1 MGRTVVLEENL
12 IPHISQFAS
21 PNAYAV
27 GLILGQSAGQRDYV
41 VHFAR
46 TPRPA
51 KEDIEEETIET
62 NPFGDKEKESTEKP
76 ITSIKD
82 LEENW
87 VADHAKHVTRML
99 PGGMWVLGI
108 FTVGKSDPFEDS
120 GDRTRV
126 RCALVQIREHFMKH
140 SYLHG
145 DGPSTEKLALH
156 YNPVTQKFVCR
167 SVDLNSSVFR
177 PADLKI
183 LSSPTKWHHLE
194 CHMGFDQWFPLPQSS
209 SVKPLKRLIMDIVG
223 NISRDIEGARCL
235 IEGEPRESSDPV
247 ESIGGVDSK
256 DEEIVVA
263 SRKKNKGSS
272 SPQPSPTKKNVLPLE
287 VNLFMPCN
295 ATEDNFDSSGVTTI
309 DCCGEVRLVGVLAC
323 RVFLHQKA
331 TVEEAEKAVKTDIMR
346 SLYSRLEMHWDSL
359 IEEEQGCPE
368 DRLTLHEPPRKVLVS
383 LPAWDGRVELLEYI
397 FPGEGPSEALISL
410 RELLSLNV
418 DSSSVQECV
427 EPAADASE
435 FSVMHRSMEE
445 VDPSRGKGCG
455 SSDSSHHTLVDTVR
469 NVLSSCDDQGGS
481 SSGDARRLGSMTS
494 VEMRNLMLLISAVV
508 VVVLGISI
516 VLFSNADSGKR
527 Q

>member
-12 IPHISQFAS
+12 IPYISKFAS

-27 GLILGQSAGQRDYV
+27 GLILGQSAGQRDYI

-51 KEDIEEETIET
+51 KEDIEEESIET
-62 NPFGDKEKESTEKP
+62 NPFGDKEKETTEKP
-76 ITSIKD
+76 ITSMKD

-108 FTVGKSDPFEDS
+108 FTVGKSDPYEDS
-120 GDRTRV
+120 SDRNRV
-126 RCALVQIREHFMKH
+126 RCALVQIREHFVKH

-145 DGPSTEKLALH
+145 DGPSSEKLALH
-156 YNPVTQKFVCR
+156 YNTVSQKIVCR
-167 SVDLNSSVFR
+167 SVDLNSTMFR

-183 LSSPTKWHHLE
+183 HSSPTKWHHLE

-209 SVKPLKRLIMDIVG
+209 SVRPLKRLIMDIVG
-223 NISRDIEGARCL
+223 NISKEIECAQCL
-235 IEGEPRESSDPV
+235 IEGEPRDASDPV
-247 ESIGGVDSK
+247 EGIGGDSQ
-256 DEEIVVA
+256 DEEVIIA
-263 SRKKNKGSS
+263 PRRKNKGSL
-272 SPQPSPTKKNVLPLE
+272 SPQASPAKKNTLPLE

-295 ATEDNFDSSGVTTI
+295 ASEDCNDSSGVTTI

-383 LPAWDGRVELLEYI
+383 LPAWNGRVELLEYI

-418 DSSSVQECV
+418 ESSAVHECV

-445 VDPSRGKGCG
+445 VEPSRGKG
-455 SSDSSHHTLVDTVR
+455 SSSSEISHHMLVNTVR
-469 NVLSSCDDQGGS
+469 NVLSSCDDQGGIS
-481 SSGDARRLGSMTS
+481 VGDARRLGSIS
-494 VEMRNLMLLISAVV
+494 SLDMRNAVV
-508 VVVLGISI
+508 FVVAVTVALLAVAVAIYSSTGS
-516 VLFSNADSGKR
+516 DKGD
-527 Q
+527 